1 MALHPDVASCCSTVK
16 GPRNALKP
24 VESRVPP
31 DDETHDFLGRALFP
45 GAVPGYLAGYPGS
58 PQTTQASH
66 VVPAVIRALSTG
78 TALRSQL

>member
-1 MALHPDVASCCSTVK
+1 MSLADRPLALRHGTHPNQSVRAPCLMARARDC
-16 GPRNALKP
+16 
-24 VESRVPP
+24 
-31 DDETHDFLGRALFP
+31 LGCVLRP
-45 GAVPGYLAGYPGS
+45 GAVPGHSAGYPGS